1 MDPEAAW
8 NEMLDAIA
16 EDNLSD
22 AEACADSLLGWIER
36 GGFVPQAL
44 KRPIPDK
51 WNILICDYVCREVL
65 RTASPSRE

>member
-36 GGFVPQAL
+36 RGFVPQAL
-44 KRPIPDK
+44 KRPIPDE

-65 RTASPSRE
+65 RTGNRSRK

>member
-1 MDPEAAW
+1 MDPEVAW
-8 NEMLDAIA
+8 SEMLDAIA
-16 EDNLSD
+16 KDNLSD

-36 GGFVPQAL
+36 GCFVPQAL